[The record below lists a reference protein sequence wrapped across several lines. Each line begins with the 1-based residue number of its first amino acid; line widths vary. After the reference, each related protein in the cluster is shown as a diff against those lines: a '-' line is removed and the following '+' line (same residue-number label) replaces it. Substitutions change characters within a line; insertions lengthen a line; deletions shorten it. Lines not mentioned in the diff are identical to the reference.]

1 MRNAMQIREK
11 TMERTH
17 VPRLIFWELTAQCN
31 LKCVHCR
38 AVAMPEKMKGELTT
52 SEVFGI
58 VDDIARFYKP
68 ILVLTGGEPL
78 YREDIFAIAS
88 HAVSRGL
95 RVALA
100 TNGTLIDERMASRIK
115 DAGVLRVAISI
126 DGGDA
131 KVHDSFRAIPGSF
144 DAALNGLRLL
154 QKAGVEIQINST
166 IARHNVHQV
175 ADIFRLALDMK
186 ANAVHYFM
194 LVPVGCG
201 VMIADSEMLPAQ
213 QYEDVLNWM
222 YDQFRAHKEIEL
234 KATCAPHYYRI
245 IRQRAQQD
253 GIKLSFETHGMAAMT
268 KGCLAG
274 SAVAFISRLGVVQPC
289 GYLPVAAGNLKVQT
303 FEDVWEHSTVF
314 QDMRDPSLLKDKCGA
329 CEYRAVC
336 AGCRARAY
344 YETGNYLDEEPY
356 CIYVPQGYTAV
367 SGVKGVK
374 AAAGG

>member
-1 MRNAMQIREK
+1 
-11 TMERTH
+11 MERMNMKH
-17 VPRLIFWELTAQCN
+17 LPRLIFWELTAQCN

-38 AVAMPEKMKGELTT
+38 AVAMPEKMKGELATD
-52 SEVFGI
+52 EIFNI
-58 VDDIARFYKP
+58 IDDIAKTYKP

-78 YREDIFAIAS
+78 YRDDIFDIAS

-100 TNGTLIDERMASRIK
+100 TNGTLIDATIAKKIK
-115 DAGVLRVAISI
+115 DAGILRVAISI

-131 KVHDSFRAIPGSF
+131 NVHDSFRGLPGSF
-144 DAALNGLRLL
+144 DAALNGLR
-154 QKAGVEIQINST
+154 QVQNAGVEIQINST
-166 IARHNVHQV
+166 IAKHNVHQV
-175 ADIFRLALDMK
+175 ADIFNLALGMK

-245 IRQRAQQD
+245 IRQRAKQD

-289 GYLPVAAGNLKVQT
+289 GYLPVAAGNLRKQT
-303 FEDVWEHSTVF
+303 FEEVWEHSKVF
-314 QDMRDPSLLKDKCGA
+314 QDMREPSLLKDKCGA
-329 CEYRAVC
+329 CEYRVVC

-344 YETGNYLDEEPY
+344 YQTGNYLDEEPY
-356 CIYVPQGYTAV
+356 CIYVPEGYVANT
-367 SGVKGVK
+367 GKGIK
-374 AAAGG
+374 AGLGNL

>member
-1 MRNAMQIREK
+1 M
-11 TMERTH
+11 MEMKH

-38 AVAMPEKMKGELTT
+38 AVAMPEKMKGELSTA
-52 SEVFGI
+52 EIFKI
-58 VDDIARFYKP
+58 IDDIAKLYKP

-78 YREDIFAIAS
+78 YREDIFDIAS
-88 HAVSRGL
+88 HAVSKGL

-100 TNGTLIDERMASRIK
+100 TNGTLIDERIAKKIK
-115 DAGVLRVAISI
+115 DAGILRVAISI

-131 KVHDSFRAIPGSF
+131 NVHDSFRGIPGSF
-144 DAALNGLRLL
+144 DAAMNGLKFVK
-154 QKAGVEIQINST
+154 KAGVETQINST
-166 IARHNVHQV
+166 IAKHNVHQV
-175 ADIFRLALDMK
+175 ADIFNLALGMK
-186 ANAVHYFM
+186 VNALHYFM

-213 QYEDVLNWM
+213 QYEEVLNWL
-222 YDQFRAHKEIEL
+222 YDQFIAHKDIEL

-245 IRQRAQQD
+245 IRQRAKQD

-289 GYLPVAAGNLKVQT
+289 GYLPAAAGNLKKQT
-303 FEDVWEHSTVF
+303 FEDVWEHSKIF
-314 QDMRDPSLLKDKCGA
+314 HDMRDPSLLKDKCGA

-344 YETGNYLDEEPY
+344 YQTGDYLDEEPY
-356 CIYVPQGYTAV
+356 CIYVPEGYEPKSKKNGIKISV
-367 SGVKGVK
+367 GSSL
-374 AAAGG
+374 

>member
-1 MRNAMQIREK
+1 
-11 TMERTH
+11 MERMNMKH

-38 AVAMPEKMKGELTT
+38 AVAMPEKMKGELGTG
-52 SEVFGI
+52 EIFKI
-58 VDDIARFYKP
+58 IDDIAKVYKP

-78 YREDIFAIAS
+78 FREDIFDIAS
-88 HAVSRGL
+88 HAVTKGL
-95 RVALA
+95 RVAQAPHLSF
-100 TNGTLIDERMASRIK
+100 NS
-115 DAGVLRVAISI
+115 AGILRVAISI

-131 KVHDSFRAIPGSF
+131 NVHDSFRALPGSF
-144 DAALNGLRLL
+144 DAAINGLKLV

-166 IARHNVHQV
+166 IAKHNVHQV
-175 ADIFRLALDMK
+175 ADIFNLALNMK

-222 YDQFRAHKEIEL
+222 YDQFTSHKEIEL

-245 IRQRAQQD
+245 IRQRAKKD

-289 GYLPVAAGNLKVQT
+289 GYLPVAAGNLKKQT
-303 FEDVWEHSTVF
+303 FEEVWEHSTVF
-314 QDMRDPSLLKDKCGA
+314 KDMREPALLKDKCGA

-356 CIYVPQGYTAV
+356 CIYVPEGYDPKSKKSTLKISV
-367 SGVKGVK
+367 GSSL
-374 AAAGG
+374 